1 MSLLQALLIAVCTG
15 VIGWAES
22 HFAFPML
29 ALPIVLGPITG
40 AILGDVQAGVLCGV
54 ACQFVFLGGMGIG
67 GTAPPDAIS
76 GTVFGTALAIS
87 MGQGAGFA
95 MVIGLG
101 VSYIGQIF
109 TRGSAKATAKIIPTV
124 DKLVEEGDYKAIERY
139 HRFLCWKGALTA
151 MPVNFLLLFGLGNAV
166 KLLRGLIPLWISH
179 GLTVAIGLVAAVGIA
194 ALMRTLWSKKLGIYF
209 FVGFLL
215 AALFRVPMIGI
226 ACIGV
231 VLVVILYVE
240 NGTGKKEQAAVAA
253 AASSGEEELFND

>member
-1 MSLLQALLIAVCTG
+1 MSLLQAFLIALCTG

-29 ALPIVLGPITG
+29 ALPIVLGPVAG

-54 ACQFVFLGGMGIG
+54 ACQLVFLGGMGIG
-67 GTAPPDAIS
+67 GTAPPDAIG
-76 GTVFGTALAIS
+76 GTMFGTALAIS

-95 MVIGLG
+95 MLIGLIVG
-101 VSYIGQIF
+101 YIGQIF
-109 TRGSAKATAKIIPTV
+109 TKGSAKATAKIIPRV

-139 HRFLCWKGALTA
+139 HRYLCWKGTLRSA
-151 MPVNFLLLFGLGNAV
+151 PINFVLLFALGNAV
-166 KLLRGLIPLWISH
+166 KYLRGLIPLWISH
-179 GLTVAIGLVAAVGIA
+179 GLTIAVGLVAAVGIA

-215 AALFRVPMIGI
+215 AAVFRVPMIAI

-231 VLVVILYVE
+231 VLVIILYVE

-253 AASSGEEELFND
+253 SASGEEELFND